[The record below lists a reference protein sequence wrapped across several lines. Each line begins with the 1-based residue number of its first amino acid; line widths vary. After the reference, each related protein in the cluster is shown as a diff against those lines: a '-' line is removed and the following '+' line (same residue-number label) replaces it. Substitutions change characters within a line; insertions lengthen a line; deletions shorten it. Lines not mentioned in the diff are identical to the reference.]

1 MAKTIVTKSLRSVVR
16 DIFENPR
23 YLRSLKDDPKEG
35 LKKAGIRLSRKDLRR
50 LKRFLQMRSLEKDLR
65 ALKRIGQ
72 KFEEQLGIW
81 PW

>member
-1 MAKTIVTKSLRSVVR
+1 MAKKIVTKSLRSVVR

-23 YLRSLKDDPKEG
+23 HLRSLKDDPKEG
-35 LKKAGIRLSRKDLRR
+35 LKKAGIRLSKKDLRR

-65 ALKRIGQ
+65 AFKRIGQ